1 MHYRG
6 SGLPKRKSGHWL
18 GVIGICIALLA
29 CVFAAWGQD
38 GDNAHDENDIVHA
51 HDYTDFEVNP
61 DERVYS
67 WHKHKNVRK
76 SGGKRVYADESH
88 HGADRNIATQ
98 NGDGHD
104 GEPDGQEFP
113 AITSDDVWHS
123 HTRHH
128 RNDWWCE
135 DGRWKQTEVP
145 VSEDLENGFLD
156 RLYGASGNWH
166 IHYDGYDKDRELTGD
181 LPERH
186 NPNRS
191 GGYDCSVY
199 VDPVTPTLPPQKSG
213 QKRSIAQ
220 RLRESGASEEMIE
233 EITEEPSQPLYVY
246 RDPTCDTD
254 FSVAGIVCHNWQI
267 TDRYQLIGFPLMPL
281 TGIDTVGW
289 LHYFFEWKLQRKN
302 ILFQVFVDERWVS
315 YTGGGRNEVNP
326 EVGDI
331 PITPHL
337 GILVNFNPK
346 SEESIGLL
354 GTPQQSEVIDLESG
368 IHLIGLPEVPANF
381 NRASDF
387 LSVDGVEWIKIGYG
401 SPQTIDS
408 EDDPDDQDLEA
419 GQAIRISVT
428 EDVTLDLRGL
438 IPETAAA
445 PSVRRKGTL
454 ATSWGAMKRDDS
466 R

>member
-1 MHYRG
+1 MKNTIKVPWDIII
-6 SGLPKRKSGHWL
+6 SAIILTMFATAK
-18 GVIGICIALLA
+18 
-29 CVFAAWGQD
+29 VFAHGEGQCFTSTFLSN
-38 GDNAHDENDIVHA
+38 GSYVKIISHL
-51 HDYTDFEVNP
+51 TDAEL
-61 DERVYS
+61 
-67 WHKHKNVRK
+67 
-76 SGGKRVYADESH
+76 
-88 HGADRNIATQ
+88 
-98 NGDGHD
+98 
-104 GEPDGQEFP
+104 QEFRLTD
-113 AITSDDVWHS
+113 AELAELKELDLTDAELKKLKDGVHD
-123 HTRHH
+123 HGH
-128 RNDWWCE
+128 R
-135 DGRWKQTEVP
+135 KQ
-145 VSEDLENGFLD
+145 
-156 RLYGASGNWH
+156 Y
-166 IHYDGYDKDRELTGD
+166 YDGNGNPTNPSTEFFDKD
-181 LPERH
+181 
-186 NPNRS
+186 
-191 GGYDCSVY
+191 GGVDKDDFY
-199 VDPVTPTLPPQKSG
+199 VDCPTASPAPPAPATITPPLPPQETPAPAPSPQKAE
-213 QKRSIAQ
+213 QKRSITQ
-220 RLRESGASEEMIE
+220 RVRESGASEEVIE
-233 EITEEPSQPLYVY
+233 EMTKQPQHVP

-315 YTGGGRNEVNP
+315 YTGGGRNEANP

-419 GQAIRISVT
+419 GQAIQISVT